1 MSAREIRICQGPQQ
15 GAVFCLDEGSYTAGL
30 ADDCDLIFEGAAAEH
45 AFMIEITGEGVF
57 ATPLGSGIAL
67 GGQPASGRTA
77 WESGVILASGDL
89 AFLQRAQGSREPWPD
104 QAARDPEK
112 TAPAVEAEKEAEA
125 PAKTAGGDADAAAPD
140 ARDEKPK
147 GGPAR
152 RIAAVLLGTACIA
165 AALML
170 TVGLQGH
177 GGAGADLQ
185 ALRDA
190 LDEKGFGGLEVLQK
204 DGALHVS
211 GEVGDGAD
219 LAALTAALPALS
231 TRVALDVAV
240 RDDECVSA
248 ENALRGFGY
257 SYSVRRGDQGSL
269 IARGYVKDQKAEGEL
284 YSKLPKRLRDKLSFD
299 SVYASRLK
307 RDLASLPSDDA
318 LPKSAAAH
326 FLDNRVAVSGAVG
339 VDAQKGVERARKAL
353 EALYGFPL
361 RLSREEDGSAENI
374 LTMSQARP
382 APEAAPAPEDAAA
395 AAAAPAAPAQDGAL
409 SPEDIMGVSLEPIK
423 FFTTRS
429 GHRYFEGGV
438 LPSGQTVTEI
448 SLDRITI
455 KKGDKTSEILL
466 RGH

>member
-45 AFMIEITGEGVF
+45 AFMIEVTGEGVF

-67 GGQPASGRTA
+67 GGQAASGRTA
-77 WESGVILASGDL
+77 WESGAILASGDL
-89 AFLQRAQGSREPWPD
+89 AFLQRPQGSREPWPD
-104 QAARDPEK
+104 QTAKVPEK
-112 TAPAVEAEKEAEA
+112 PQSAGEAEKEVEA
-125 PAKTAGGDADAAAPD
+125 PAKTAGADADAAAPD
-140 ARDEKPK
+140 EGDGKPR
-147 GGPAR
+147 GGRAR
-152 RIAAVLLGTACIA
+152 RIAAALLGTACIA

-170 TVGLQGH
+170 TVGLQGQA
-177 GGAGADLQ
+177 GAGEDLQ
-185 ALRDA
+185 ALRAA
-190 LDEKGFGGLEVLQK
+190 LDEKGFGGLEVSQR

-219 LAALTAALPALS
+219 LAALTAALPSLS

-257 SYSVRRGDQGSL
+257 SYSVRRGDKGAL
-269 IARGYVKDQKAEGEL
+269 IARGYVKDQKAEGDL
-284 YSKLPKRLRDKLSFD
+284 YSKLPRRLRDKLSFD

-307 RDLASLPSDDA
+307 QDLASLPSDDA
-318 LPKSAAAH
+318 LPKSATAH

-339 VDAQKGVERARKAL
+339 VDAQKSVERARKAL

-361 RLSREEDGSAENI
+361 SLSREEEGGGDI
-374 LTMSQARP
+374 LAMSPAKP
-382 APEAAPAPEDAAA
+382 APAASPAPEDASA
-395 AAAAPAAPAQDGAL
+395 AAAAPAAAAPDGAL
-409 SPEDIMGVSLEPIK
+409 SPEDIMGVSLQPIK

-448 SLDRITI
+448 SLDWITI
-455 KKGDKTSEILL
+455 KKGDRTSEILL